1 MSGQPSVVYLEAGKD
16 YFIDIAFAS
25 VEQLGTVN
33 FRVEKIGDEGYHRF
47 TQASPGPFTSLLSP
61 SGELTETIIKG
72 IAIELDANGF
82 YREKR
87 EDGRLGSL
95 IYADFTQYTTI
106 FNGNVFFY
114 EGDDP
119 KRVDMIT
126 AGAFNFAYS
135 EEDLYVLN
143 YLAKVGGDVEKCKE
157 DLKKELGE
165 AYNAKYT
172 DVGADGSPFTVTG
185 FAVEEVL
192 AGIYHGKGNDET
204 ATMRE
209 YAKKII
215 KAGDTITTVSADGTT
230 IIEEVV
236 QEGDARIGCVA
247 VDAEL
252 EAILQQLMDKYTFEG
267 VENSWLKLCYYE
279 QYFCAATP
287 N

>member
-1 MSGQPSVVYLEAGKD
+1 
-16 YFIDIAFAS
+16 
-25 VEQLGTVN
+25 
-33 FRVEKIGDEGYHRF
+33 
-47 TQASPGPFTSLLSP
+47 SPGPFTSLISP
-61 SGELTETIIKG
+61 SGELTETIIRG
-72 IAIELDANGF
+72 ISVELDANGF

-87 EDGRLGSL
+87 DDGRIGS
-95 IYADFTQYTTI
+95 IVYADFTQYTVI
-106 FNGNVFFY
+106 FNGNVFY
-114 EGDDP
+114 SDNPD
-119 KRVDMIT
+119 RIDMID
-126 AGAFNFAYS
+126 AGAFNFSYS

-143 YLAKVGGDVEKCKE
+143 YLAKVGGDVEKCRTG
-157 DLKKELGE
+157 LKAELGD
-165 AYNAKYT
+165 AYNKTYVSF
-172 DVGADGSPFTVTG
+172 DEYGNSFIENG

-230 IIEEVV
+230 IVEEVV

-252 EAILQQLMDKYTFEG
+252 AAILQQLMDKYTFEG

-279 QYFCAATP
+279 QYFCATTP
-287 N
+287 H